1 MFKPFL
7 DSKAWGTD
15 NNVINLDFNNSIIQ
29 DQTKVANCLVDYFT
43 TVANHIGDPHMVSLT
58 EEELKDHKSVQNIR
72 KVATTNGVQ
81 FKIPNFNVK
90 EVTRALETLN
100 PNKSIGHDKIPP
112 RVLKLACNILEPS
125 LTNIFNVCIQTSKW
139 HKQWK
144 RGI

>member
-15 NNVINLDFNNSIIQ
+15 NNVINLDFNDSITQ

-43 TVANHIGDPHMVSLT
+43 TVANDIGDPHMLSLM
-58 EEELKDHKSVQNIR
+58 EEELNDHNSVQNIR

-81 FKIPNFNVK
+81 FKFRNLNVE

-112 RVLKLACNILEPS
+112 RVSAKD
-125 LTNIFNVCIQTSKW
+125 
-139 HKQWK
+139 
-144 RGI
+144 GM